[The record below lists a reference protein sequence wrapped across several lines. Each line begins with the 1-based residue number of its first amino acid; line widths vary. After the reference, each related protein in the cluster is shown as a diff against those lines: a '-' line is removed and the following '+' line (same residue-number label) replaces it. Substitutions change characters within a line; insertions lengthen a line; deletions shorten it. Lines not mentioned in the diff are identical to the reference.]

1 MPPRC
6 SNCEADFHY
15 RPGGTTH
22 PGVRRAR
29 SISRTTFVECCQ
41 ARKARS
47 LPIVLP
53 WFDVSGRLAMKIRY
67 GVGTLLLVLTAA
79 CGQSSSPVTPSSS
92 PVTPNPSC
100 SYVLS
105 PSVQPVPIGGG
116 TFTAD
121 MTTSSACDWTAAADV
136 PWIVISS
143 ESPGIVLGAITYS
156 VAPNSGDIRRGTIS
170 AQAPGRGP
178 VTATVIQEGVN
189 Y

>member
-1 MPPRC
+1 VKPT
-6 SNCEADFHY
+6 S
-15 RPGGTTH
+15 TTDPAGQLIEESEELVYQQNH
-22 PGVRRAR
+22 FRGV
-29 SISRTTFVECCQ
+29 CQ
-41 ARKARS
+41 AQEGTLIANRTA
-47 LPIVLP
+47 VV
-53 WFDVSGRLAMKIRY
+53 DVSGRLAMKIRY
-67 GVGTLLLVLTAA
+67 GVGALLLVLTAA

-105 PSVQPVPIGGG
+105 PAVQPVPIGGG
-116 TFTAD
+116 AFTAD

-143 ESPGIVLGAITYS
+143 ESSGVVLGTISYS
-156 VAPNSGDIRRGTIS
+156 VAANSGDIRRGTIS

-178 VTATVIQEGVN
+178 VTVTVFQEGVN